1 MIYVANVYV
10 TLKSTVNDPQGNTIV
25 QGLKSLGFAEVQ
37 DVRMGKYL
45 TIRLE
50 ALNGDEASARVDE
63 MCNRL
68 LANPVIE
75 SYRFDVDVIK

>member
-1 MIYVANVYV
+1 MIYVANIYV

-25 QGLKSLGFAEVQ
+25 QALKSLGFSGIQ

-50 ALNGDEASARVDE
+50 ASNVTEATTSVDG

-75 SYRFDVDVIK
+75 TYRFDLDVAQ

>member
-1 MIYVANVYV
+1 MIYVANIYV

-63 MCNRL
+63 MCSRL

-75 SYRFDVDVIK
+75 SYRFDVDVVK

>member
-1 MIYVANVYV
+1 MLYVANIYV

-25 QGLKSLGFAEVQ
+25 QGLKSLGFSGVQ

-45 TIRLE
+45 TVQLE
-50 ALNGDEASARVDE
+50 ASDIAQATASVDD
-63 MCNRL
+63 MCNQL

-75 SYRFDVDVIK
+75 TYRFDIDAVE

>member
-50 ALNGDEASARVDE
+50 ALNDDEASARVDE

>member
-1 MIYVANVYV
+1 MIYVANIYV

-25 QGLKSLGFAEVQ
+25 QALTSLGFSGIQ

-50 ALNGDEASARVDE
+50 ALDVTEATTSVDD

-75 SYRFDVDVIK
+75 TYRFDLDVAQ